1 MIVGDLRVPRIVVS
15 VEAAGTGA
23 RVTFAVTPRTGHV
36 VTEEPGRLL
45 VRFESDILDL
55 SLPQN
60 VPQDVV
66 RGVRVID
73 PANLLAVD
81 LAPRVGVSL
90 TSSLPDQTGGERLVI
105 DLAAS
110 PGSTVPLGQVA
121 VPPPPALPPG
131 PPMGTGQVT
140 LVVDPGHGGDDTGA
154 RGPSGV
160 LEKDVTL
167 AVARQLKRALE
178 GRLGV
183 RVLLTRES
191 DVAVPLEGRTAL
203 ANNNE
208 AELLVSVHA
217 NASMR
222 PEARGAV
229 VHVLSAEAAGSRRA
243 SGSESVPALGGGS
256 RVIDVIP
263 WDMAQTRFLAESS
276 AFAEMIGQEL
286 ESRVPVGPQRIEQA
300 PFLVL
305 VGANMP
311 AALVEIGFLS
321 NPEQEQQLVSPVYQS
336 LIVQGLVEAITR
348 FRTYLEHSRGPA
360 GTTAV
365 PSGRSGGALP

>member
-1 MIVGDLRVPRIVVS
+1 MVGVLRVPRVAVS
-15 VEAAGTGA
+15 VEAVGTGA
-23 RVTFAVTPRTGHV
+23 RLTFAITPRTGHV
-36 VTEEPGRLL
+36 VTEESGRLL
-45 VRFESDILDL
+45 IRFESDILDL

-60 VPQDVV
+60 VPQDLV

-81 LAPRVGVSL
+81 LGPRVGVSL
-90 TSSLPDQTGGERLVI
+90 TSSLPDQAGGERLVV
-105 DLAAS
+105 DSAAS
-110 PGSTVPLGQVA
+110 PADQVPLGRMA
-121 VPPPPALPPG
+121 ARPPPALPPG
-131 PPMGTGQVT
+131 PLLDAGQVT
-140 LVVDPGHGGDDTGA
+140 LVIDPGHGGDDTGA
-154 RGPSGV
+154 RGPGSV

-183 RVLLTRES
+183 RVLLTRDG
-191 DVAVPLEGRTAL
+191 DVAVPLEQRTAL
-203 ANNNE
+203 ANNNK

-222 PEARGAV
+222 PETRGAMV
-229 VHVLSAEAAGSRRA
+229 YSLSAEAAGSQQVPA
-243 SGSESVPALGGGS
+243 SESVPALGGGS
-256 RVIDVIP
+256 RVIDVIL
-263 WDMAQTRFLAESS
+263 WDIAQIRFLAESA

-286 ESRVPVGPQRIEQA
+286 ESRVPIGPRRIEQA
-300 PFLVL
+300 PFRVL

-321 NPEQEQQLVSPVYQS
+321 NPEQEQQLVSPAYQG

-348 FRTYLEHSRGPA
+348 FRTYLEHSRGP
-360 GTTAV
+360 
-365 PSGRSGGALP
+365 GGAAGLPFGRDGGMWP